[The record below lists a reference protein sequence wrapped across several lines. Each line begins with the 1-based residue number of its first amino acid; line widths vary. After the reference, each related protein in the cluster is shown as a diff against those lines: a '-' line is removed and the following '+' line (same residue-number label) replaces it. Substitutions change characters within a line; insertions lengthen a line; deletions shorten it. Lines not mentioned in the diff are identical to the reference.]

1 MKRILTIQDISC
13 VGKCSLTVALP
24 IISATGVEA
33 AILPTAVLSTHTM
46 FQNFTCKD
54 LDNQILPIAKHWKDE
69 NITFDAFYTGYLA
82 SAQQI
87 DKVLTLINS
96 LKRERDLVIV
106 DPAMADNGKLYPAFD
121 SDFPKEMARLA
132 AQADIVLPN
141 ITEACLMTDTPYRES
156 YDEQFAKEVVK
167 KLAAQGA
174 STVVLTGAAFDG
186 KYGVLIYDSKTGDF
200 SFYAQNKI
208 DAAYHGTGD
217 VFSSSFT
224 GFLLRG
230 KSVSDSVKSAAD
242 FTAESI
248 RLTKETPGSNWYGV
262 DFERA
267 LPALIERI
275 EGEEYA
281 LFLKQLVEN
290 EFHTMLSDFENDVN
304 PFDEEA
310 AKYRLPRHEE
320 SLQEKCRLLK
330 KRIEDIKEGEKNWQP

>member
-1 MKRILTIQDISC
+1 
-13 VGKCSLTVALP
+13 
-24 IISATGVEA
+24 
-33 AILPTAVLSTHTM
+33 M
-46 FQNFTCKD
+46 FKNFTCKD

-186 KYGVLIYDSKTGDF
+186 KYGVLIYDSKTEEF
-200 SFYAQNKI
+200 RFYAQNKV
-208 DAAYHGTGD
+208 DASYHGTGD
-217 VFSSSFT
+217 VFSSAFT
-224 GFLLRG
+224 GLLLR
-230 KSVSDSVKSAAD
+230 
-242 FTAESI
+242 E
-248 RLTKETPGSNWYGV
+248 
-262 DFERA
+262 
-267 LPALIERI
+267 
-275 EGEEYA
+275 
-281 LFLKQLVEN
+281 
-290 EFHTMLSDFENDVN
+290 N
-304 PFDEEA
+304 PF
-310 AKYRLPRHEE
+310 
-320 SLQEKCRLLK
+320 
-330 KRIEDIKEGEKNWQP
+330 